1 MEAAMQFLSGGFVI
15 LWVISFA
22 LYYLVPQRR
31 QWVVL
36 AVASAVFYVIGT
48 GGIPVGILFTGVS
61 TWLCGMYLK
70 DSFDKQ
76 TQLLADCAEKEKKK
90 SVKLGF
96 EKRRKRAQILSF
108 VLNLGFLLATK
119 YMVVLLPL
127 LQSAGLTTLLSDA
140 FFSKVVMPLGISF
153 YTLTAISYLVDVGR
167 EQCEAEENPVK
178 LILFLAYFPSVTQ
191 GPFNR
196 YAKLKAEFER
206 PHAFSYERMLFG
218 LQRFVWGA
226 FKKLVIAD
234 RIGIFV
240 GNVFGRDADTITGGI
255 FAAAVVLYMLQL
267 YADFSGYMDMAL
279 GVSET
284 FDIVLP
290 ENFKRPY
297 FSGSVAEFWR
307 RWHITL
313 GAWFKDYVMF
323 SFVMSSLG
331 RKIGKA
337 AKKRWSDAGKHVTSV
352 LGTLLVWLF
361 TGMWHGRMV
370 NYILWG
376 VYYGVIM
383 SVSLVLERQYGI
395 WKEKLH
401 VKEGKG
407 YALFCMAR
415 TWLIVFAADVLIRAE
430 SLSQAGS
437 IYRALFSRF
446 DFSATFGTL
455 TDYGLNRYA
464 FALLLFA
471 CLIWLFVSIWEER
484 GRDVRR
490 DLAACPLPLRWSCY
504 YGVVF
509 LLLITGIYGGSY
521 DTAAFLYQSF

>member
-1 MEAAMQFLSGGFVI
+1 MQFLSNAFVI

-22 LYYLVPQRR
+22 LYYLVPKNR

-36 AVASAVFYVIGT
+36 SVASALFYVIGT

-70 DSFDKQ
+70 DSFAKQ
-76 TQLLADCAEKEKKK
+76 AQALADCVEKEKKK

-96 EKRRKRAQILSF
+96 ERRRKRAQILSF
-108 VLNLGFLLATK
+108 VLNLGLLLGTK

-127 LQSAGLTTLLSDA
+127 LQRAGLTTLRSDV
-140 FFSKVVMPLGISF
+140 FFSRVVMPLGVSF
-153 YTLTAISYLVDVGR
+153 YTLTAIGYLVDVGR

-178 LILFLAYFPSVTQ
+178 LVLFLAYFPSVTQ

-206 PHAFSYERMLFG
+206 AHDFTYERMLFG

-240 GNVFGRDADTITGGI
+240 GNVFGSDAETVPGGI
-255 FAAAVVLYMLQL
+255 FALAVVLYMLQL

-297 FSGSVAEFWR
+297 FSKSVAEFWR

-323 SFVMSSLG
+323 SFVMSSPG

-337 AKKRWSDAGKHVTSV
+337 AKKRWPNAGKHVTSV
-352 LGTLLVWLF
+352 LGTMLVWLF
-361 TGMWHGRMV
+361 TGMWHGRTMS
-370 NYILWG
+370 YILWG

-383 SVSLVLERQYGI
+383 SVSLVLEPKYGV

-415 TWLIVFAADVLIRAE
+415 TWLIAFVADVLIRAE

-437 IYRALFSRF
+437 IYRAL
-446 DFSATFGTL
+446 L
-455 TDYGLNRYA
+455 TGFQAKASLFAVTSYGLSKYG
-464 FALLLFA
+464 FLLLLAA
-471 CLIWLFVSIWEER
+471 CLLWLFVSVWEER

-490 DLAACPLPLRWSCY
+490 DLAACPLILRWSCY

>member
-1 MEAAMQFLSGGFVI
+1 MQFLSSSFVI

-22 LYYLVPQRR
+22 LYYLVPKNR

-36 AVASAVFYVIGT
+36 SVASALFYVIGT

-61 TWLCGMYLK
+61 TWVCGMYLK
-70 DSFDKQ
+70 DSFVKQ
-76 TQLLADCAEKEKKK
+76 AQALAECAEKEKKK

-96 EKRRKRAQILSF
+96 ERRRKRAQILSF
-108 VLNLGFLLATK
+108 VLNLGLLLGTK
-119 YMVVLLPL
+119 YMVVVLPFM
-127 LQSAGLTTLLSDA
+127 QRAGLTTLRSDA
-140 FFSKVVMPLGISF
+140 FFARVVMPLGVSF

-167 EQCEAEENPVK
+167 EQCEAEKNLVK
-178 LILFLAYFPSVTQ
+178 LVLFLAYLPSVTQ

-206 PHAFSYERMLFG
+206 AHVFSYERMLFG

-234 RIGIFV
+234 RVGIFV
-240 GNVFGRDADTITGGI
+240 GNVFGSDADTVSGGI
-255 FAAAVVLYMLQL
+255 FALAVVLYMLQL

-297 FSGSVAEFWR
+297 FSRSVAEFWR

-323 SFVMSSLG
+323 SFVMSSPG

-337 AKKRWSDAGKHVTSV
+337 AKKRWPNIGKHVTSV
-352 LGTLLVWLF
+352 LGTMLVWLF
-361 TGMWHGRMV
+361 TGMWHGRTMS
-370 NYILWG
+370 YILWG

-383 SVSLVLERQYGI
+383 SVSLVLEPKYGI

-415 TWLIVFAADVLIRAE
+415 TWVIVFVADVLIRAE
-430 SLSQAGS
+430 SLAQAGS
-437 IYRALFSRF
+437 IYRSLLTGFQAKASLFAVTS
-446 DFSATFGTL
+446 
-455 TDYGLNRYA
+455 YGLSKYG
-464 FALLLFA
+464 FLLLMAA
-471 CLIWLFVSIWEER
+471 CLLWLFVSIWEER
-484 GRDVRR
+484 GGDVRR
-490 DLAACPLPLRWSCY
+490 DLAACPLVLRWSCY
-504 YGVVF
+504 YGVVL